1 MFILERYIL
10 RNYIGPFL
18 FSMSIITF
26 VFIMDFIIKYIDMF
40 LEKGV
45 RFHIVLQMF
54 ALSLGHMF
62 ALIIPM
68 AVLPATLMSF
78 GNLAS
83 ENEITAMKSNGIS
96 LYRLIVPG
104 LMAASLLTV
113 GLVYYNSYV
122 LPETNHALMNLVID
136 ITRKKPTV
144 ELQPNKTIREFKG
157 YTIFFREKNDRTG
170 EIKDVQI
177 VKHASKGVYPTTINA
192 VSGRLTFLVAENVLR
207 FDLVDGEMHEL
218 PARNDL
224 STYRHTRF
232 KQYTINIK
240 DVDRSLRRTDRKHRG
255 DREMS
260 VKMMKEKID
269 DINADIG
276 LSNAKIVK
284 TANACMKT
292 TFDLL
297 DADVRAEQFGLVA
310 DGDSV
315 AAEAGVNA
323 DRRGRRQVVG
333 RSGGGSGGRPPVEA
347 RNEYVSRQEIET
359 QVGTNASYLRQI
371 NRYNVEIQKKYSIPF
386 ACIIFVL
393 IGSPIAIRTGKS
405 GMNMAIGLSILFFL
419 VYYICL
425 IGGEKLADRGFLSP
439 VFAMWSPNVLFGVLA
454 VLLLRAAARERTIT
468 EWNISSLLKLFRRN
482 AATNSR

>member
-10 RNYIGPFL
+10 RNYIGPFM
-18 FSMSIITF
+18 FSMSVITF
-26 VFIMDFIIKYIDMF
+26 VFIMDFIIKYINLF

-45 RFHIVLQMF
+45 RFDIVLQMF
-54 ALSLGHMF
+54 VLSLGHMF

-83 ENEITAMKSNGIS
+83 ENEITAMKSSGIS

-104 LMAASLLTV
+104 LVAATMLTV
-113 GLVYYNSYV
+113 GLIYYNSYV

-144 ELQPNKTIREFKG
+144 ELEPNKTIKDFKG
-157 YTIFFREKNDRTG
+157 YSIFFREKNDRTG
-170 EIKDVQI
+170 EIQDVRI

-192 VSGRLTFLVAENVLR
+192 VSGRLKFLAAENVLR
-207 FDLVDGEMHEL
+207 FDLVDGEIHEL
-218 PARNDL
+218 PVRNDL

-240 DVDRSLRRTDRKHRG
+240 DVDRSLKRSDRKHRG

-260 VKMMKEKID
+260 VGMMKEKID
-269 DINADIG
+269 DISADID

-284 TANACMKT
+284 TANACMKA

-297 DADVRAEQFGLVA
+297 DAGLRAEQFGPRA
-310 DGDSV
+310 DGDTAS
-315 AAEAGVNA
+315 A
-323 DRRGRRQVVG
+323 DSRGDAPPSRQRIVG
-333 RSGGGSGGRPPVEA
+333 RTGGGGTKQSASTQA
-347 RNEYVSRQEIET
+347 RNEYVTRQEIET
-359 QVGTNASYLRQI
+359 QIGTNQSYSRQI

-425 IGGEKLADRGFLSP
+425 IGGEKLADRGLLSP

-454 VLLLRAAARERTIT
+454 VLLLRNAARERTAT
-468 EWNISSLLKLFRRN
+468 EWNIGSLSKLFRRN
-482 AATNSR
+482 AVTNSR